1 MPIPVYRGK
10 GYRASAKAFFGDTL
24 SFMLAR
30 QKELGAFYRIRIPW
44 RRLYIASDPDIFQE
58 VLVQQNKKFR
68 KSAAYRQMGVALGQ
82 GLLVSEGDFWRQ
94 QRRLIQ
100 PAFHKQALERLYQT
114 MCDRTAVLLD
124 QTEGDLKRNN
134 EVDLSLWMSGL
145 TSDIALKTMFT
156 AESDRDSK
164 EVARQITDTQAYVL
178 YRIANPWYAPLFP
191 LMPTH
196 WKFRKDMRD
205 FDKTIYGLIHDR
217 RKSGQIH
224 HDLLDLLLH
233 AIDEDSGK
241 AMSDQ
246 QLRDELITLY
256 VAGHE
261 TSANALAWAC
271 QSLLDS
277 PEWLGALQEEADR
290 VMAGDTPTYEEWH
303 QLELTRRFCDEVLRL
318 YPPAHSIGREVMNP
332 ITLYDELIPKGS
344 IILLSIYALH
354 RNPDFWNNPDILDP
368 DRFLQEQVANRS
380 KYTWLPFGA
389 GPRLCIGMRFAQLEI
404 PLILAS
410 LIKRFDLTSIAGH
423 HPKPSGMLTLKPMPG
438 VRAMLSKRN

>member
-10 GYRASAKAFFGDTL
+10 GYRADAKAFFQDTL
-24 SFMLAR
+24 SFMSAR
-30 QKELGAFYRIRIPW
+30 QKELGPFYRIRIPW

-58 VLVQQNKKFR
+58 VLVRQNKKFR

-114 MCDRTAVLLD
+114 MRDRTEVMLD
-124 QTEGDLKRNN
+124 RTERDLQQDK
-134 EVDLSLWMSGL
+134 EVDLSLWMSSL

-178 YRIANPWYAPLFP
+178 YRIANPWYAPIFP
-191 LMPTH
+191 LMPAH

-205 FDKTIYGLIHDR
+205 FDKTIYGLIRER
-217 RKSGQIH
+217 RNSGEIH

-233 AIDEDSGK
+233 AIDEDTGK

-271 QSLLDS
+271 QCLLDS
-277 PEWLGALQEEADR
+277 PEWLGALREEADR
-290 VMAGDTPTYEEWH
+290 VMAGDTPTYDEWH
-303 QLELTRRFCDEVLRL
+303 QLDLTRRFCDEVLRL
-318 YPPAHSIGREVMNP
+318 YPPAHSIGREVLTP
-332 ITLYDELIPKGS
+332 ITLYDEVIPKGS
-344 IILLSIYALH
+344 IILLSIFALH
-354 RNPDFWNNPDILDP
+354 RNPDFWTHPEILDP
-368 DRFLQEQVANRS
+368 DRFLPEAVAARS
-380 KYTWLPFGA
+380 KFAWLPFGA

-410 LIKRFDLTSIAGH
+410 MVKRFNLAATDGP
-423 HPKPSGMLTLKPMPG
+423 HPVPSGMLTLKPLPG
-438 VRAMLSKRN
+438 VRARVSSRK